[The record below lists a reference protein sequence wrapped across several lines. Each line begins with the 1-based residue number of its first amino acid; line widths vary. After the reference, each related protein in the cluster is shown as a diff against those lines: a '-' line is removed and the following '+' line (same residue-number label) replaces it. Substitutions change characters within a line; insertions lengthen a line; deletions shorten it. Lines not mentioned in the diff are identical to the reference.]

1 MEISNSGKLYFRHG
15 NDYTPIVRAEE
26 LTITET
32 PGVYEYPALSIEGGG
47 ISITIHLN
55 SRSKKTIGQMFM
67 LPRWKITEWAFPR
80 KKKRA
85 TARRKRKRG
94 KT

>member
-15 NDYTPIVRAEE
+15 NGYTPLVRVEEVTITDAPGVSEYPELSLSDGE
-26 LTITET
+26 LTFT
-32 PGVYEYPALSIEGGG
+32 L
-47 ISITIHLN
+47 HLN
-55 SRSKKTIGQMFM
+55 SRNKKTIGQVFM

-85 TARRKRKRG
+85 TARRKRKEG